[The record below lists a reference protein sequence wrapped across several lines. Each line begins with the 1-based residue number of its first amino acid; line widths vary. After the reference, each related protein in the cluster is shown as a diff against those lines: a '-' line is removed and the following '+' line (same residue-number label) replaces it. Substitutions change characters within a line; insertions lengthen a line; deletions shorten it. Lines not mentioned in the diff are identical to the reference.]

1 VILQILSTTRPP
13 KYQKT
18 PNASWEKL
26 QILSSSVSPTDVW
39 RISSNNFDVFR
50 VGVLKPTTVIGM
62 KMGLDI
68 REFRRS
74 RLLRV
79 IAMLFL
85 LHSAADMLFPQLCSE
100 EELFGAS
107 FNSASTATN
116 DRDLRE
122 TFAVHR
128 LNESPGDQNP
138 DQQHREEDC
147 FCCCAHVMPSP
158 VFANPAADLPLSR
171 SVARRVFLPSAPSD
185 NPYHPPRLA

>member
-1 VILQILSTTRPP
+1 
-13 KYQKT
+13 
-18 PNASWEKL
+18 
-26 QILSSSVSPTDVW
+26 
-39 RISSNNFDVFR
+39 
-50 VGVLKPTTVIGM
+50 VGVLKPPTVIGM
-62 KMGLDI
+62 KLGLDI

-116 DRDLRE
+116 DRDVLTAFVVNRS
-122 TFAVHR
+122 
-128 LNESPGDQNP
+128 NESPDDQAP

-158 VFANPAADLPLSR
+158 VFANPATDLPLSR
-171 SVARRVFLPSAPSD
+171 SVAHRVFLPSAPSD